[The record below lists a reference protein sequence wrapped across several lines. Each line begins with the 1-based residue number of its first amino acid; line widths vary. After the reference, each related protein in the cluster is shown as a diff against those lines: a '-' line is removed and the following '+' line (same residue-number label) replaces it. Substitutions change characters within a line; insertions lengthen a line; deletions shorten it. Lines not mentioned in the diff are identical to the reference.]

1 MTEEVTVMDDKIYYL
16 IGLFDEVTNEQIQNI
31 HRELS
36 NHEVPS
42 SSMCPHLTFGS
53 WTNVDLNLLCHWLEE
68 VCENQEEIQINFNH
82 LGLFSL
88 KVSFLAPYVSKQLI
102 KFHDKIHE
110 RFEEYCGQ
118 MGYNYTAKSNNW
130 VPHATLVL
138 DEEEAV
144 LRSLPVIAEAFVPF
158 SGKITSLLLCE
169 FGTFEE
175 IKKFKL
181 KQSMEV

>member
-1 MTEEVTVMDDKIYYL
+1 
-16 IGLFDEVTNEQIQNI
+16 
-31 HRELS
+31 
-36 NHEVPS
+36 
-42 SSMCPHLTFGS
+42 
-53 WTNVDLNLLCHWLEE
+53 
-68 VCENQEEIQINFNH
+68 
-82 LGLFSL
+82 
-88 KVSFLAPYVSKQLI
+88 
-102 KFHDKIHE
+102 
-110 RFEEYCGQ
+110 

-181 KQSMEV
+181 KQSMEVYDSMLFFYRAFSFLVYA